1 MSGSR
6 SRALDLA
13 RALAILSMV
22 AYHFSYDWFVVLGG
36 DGGWPGRWYIHLWQ
50 QSICWTFILVSGAC
64 GHFGRHPLKK
74 GLILNLCGLL
84 ITAVTVVALP
94 SQAVWFGVLN
104 CSPPPTIFKAAGWDG
119 RGWGFSCPPSGTRA
133 RCW

>member
-36 DGGWPGRWYIHLWQ
+36 DGGWPGRGYIHLWQ

-64 GHFGRHPLKK
+64 GHFGRHNLKK

-84 ITAVTVVALP
+84 ITAVTVVVKSKLSSATSRIEP
-94 SQAVWFGVLN
+94 MVIS
-104 CSPPPTIFKAAGWDG
+104 T
-119 RGWGFSCPPSGTRA
+119 
-133 RCW
+133 

>member
-50 QSICWTFILVSGAC
+50 QSICWTFILVWRLRFC
-64 GHFGRHPLKK
+64 
-74 GLILNLCGLL
+74 
-84 ITAVTVVALP
+84 
-94 SQAVWFGVLN
+94 
-104 CSPPPTIFKAAGWDG
+104 CSPPPTIFKAAGLAG

>member
-36 DGGWPGRWYIHLWQ
+36 DGGWPGRWPVWGWRPP
-50 QSICWTFILVSGAC
+50 CA
-64 GHFGRHPLKK
+64 GRFWPPA
-74 GLILNLCGLL
+74 
-84 ITAVTVVALP
+84 AV
-94 SQAVWFGVLN
+94 
-104 CSPPPTIFKAAGWDG
+104 
-119 RGWGFSCPPSGTRA
+119 
-133 RCW
+133 